1 MDQDQAQQPAQPK
14 MYAIHNTSRA
24 RHNRKQRAGLPQNPR
39 MKQYVGETQQRLVR
53 GQPILVSE
61 EMVKRN
67 LAELQAKA
75 AAHMLEL
82 RTTDG
87 RLVDL
92 KTMQLAP
99 QAPTPPLPHPLLDS
113 VRNDRHQWKYPE
125 GYKFVPPYQS
135 DDVTMPNLLPD
146 GEKPQLFAQTD
157 LEMPAPAVA
166 AAQESLV
173 SETGGSDPEGDPVV
187 PVTGT
192 VDPELEAA
200 LAAAQVEASEEPA
213 AEEGAQAEE
222 PRRGRRNRR

>member
-1 MDQDQAQQPAQPK
+1 
-14 MYAIHNTSRA
+14 
-24 RHNRKQRAGLPQNPR
+24 
-39 MKQYVGETQQRLVR
+39 
-53 GQPILVSE
+53 
-61 EMVKRN
+61 
-67 LAELQAKA
+67 
-75 AAHMLEL
+75 
-82 RTTDG
+82 
-87 RLVDL
+87 
-92 KTMQLAP
+92 
-99 QAPTPPLPHPLLDS
+99 
-113 VRNDRHQWKYPE
+113 
-125 GYKFVPPYQS
+125 
-135 DDVTMPNLLPD
+135 MPNLLPD